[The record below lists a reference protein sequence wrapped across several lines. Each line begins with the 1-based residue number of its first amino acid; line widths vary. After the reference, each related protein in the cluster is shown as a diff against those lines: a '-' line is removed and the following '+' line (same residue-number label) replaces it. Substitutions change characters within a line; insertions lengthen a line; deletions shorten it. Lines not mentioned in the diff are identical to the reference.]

1 MLGELVLPEREQ
13 YAPTTTRK
21 QRRDKDFM
29 EQRAEGIKQLEQDI
43 LYPATGSSFAGG
55 GIAKLAGKSSGT
67 PPTSGPNSGGLP
79 SIRKNDM
86 RIQE

>member
-29 EQRAEGIKQLEQDI
+29 EQRAEGIKQLEQNI
-43 LYPATGSSFAGG
+43 LFPATGSSFAGG